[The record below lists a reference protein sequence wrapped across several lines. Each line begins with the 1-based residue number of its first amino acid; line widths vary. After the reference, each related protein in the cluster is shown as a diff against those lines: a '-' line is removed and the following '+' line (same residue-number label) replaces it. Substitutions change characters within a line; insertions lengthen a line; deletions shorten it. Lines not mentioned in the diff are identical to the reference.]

1 MKHTADNL
9 RQRVTHLVLD
19 LRMNIV
25 KKHLKDI
32 QAQMRTAG
40 SDMDRIRQLMEE
52 YKEAQQ
58 LRDVLARRIGSDLV
72 V

>member
-1 MKHTADNL
+1 
-9 RQRVTHLVLD
+9 
-19 LRMNIV
+19 
-25 KKHLKDI
+25 
-32 QAQMRTAG
+32 MRTAG